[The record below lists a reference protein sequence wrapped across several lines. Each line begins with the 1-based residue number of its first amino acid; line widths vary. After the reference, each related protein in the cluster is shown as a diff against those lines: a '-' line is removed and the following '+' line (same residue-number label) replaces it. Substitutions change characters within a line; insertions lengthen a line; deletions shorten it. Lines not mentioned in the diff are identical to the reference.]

1 MERIHV
7 VVDAADPISQAGV
20 VAQLGGH
27 SQVRVVGPEMNGHG
41 GVWLVI
47 TEEVDDDA
55 LQRLRSVSRH
65 GSSATVLVASRLD
78 DSSLIKAVEA
88 GVVGIVRR
96 CDATT
101 EQLVSVVLAAARGD
115 AAVPPDLLG
124 KLLVQVG
131 RLQRNVLAPR
141 GLTFAGLSRR
151 EVDVLRL
158 VADGLD
164 TAEIADRLAYS
175 ERTVKNVL
183 HDVTSR
189 LHLRNRSQAV
199 AYAVREGLI

>member
-1 MERIHV
+1 MERVHV
-7 VVDAADPISQAGV
+7 VVQACDPLSHAGV

-27 SQVRVVGPEMNGHG
+27 PDVRVVTPEMNGHG
-41 GVWLVI
+41 AVWLV
-47 TEEVDDDA
+47 VADDLDEQT
-55 LQRLRSVSRH
+55 LQRLRAVSRH
-65 GSSATVLVASRLD
+65 GTSAIVLVASRLD
-78 DSSLIKAVEA
+78 DASLIKAVEA

-96 CDATT
+96 SEATT
-101 EQLVSVVLAAARGD
+101 ERLVAVIRAAARGD

-124 KLLVQVG
+124 KLLAQVG
-131 RLQRNVLAPR
+131 RLERQVLAPR
-141 GLTFAGLSRR
+141 GLTVAGLCER

-158 VADGLD
+158 VADGYD
-164 TAEIADRLAYS
+164 TAEIADRLSYS

-183 HDVTSR
+183 HYVTSR